1 MSFNKLGAIE
11 IGACLGC
18 ASLMSSHLSD
28 GNGSGFE
35 CEFLLLNLINLVIQF
50 YTLLYYK
57 PDNFGLPTAIVYP
70 TLAQIQ
76 SGRGILPSLRCTLLH
91 FVPRCVPKHA
101 FDSIGLDFTHI
112 P

>member
-1 MSFNKLGAIE
+1 MDFIWLKGWYHVFNKLGAIE

-18 ASLMSSHLSD
+18 ASLMSSHLKD

-57 PDNFGLPTAIVYP
+57 PDNFDLPTAIVYP
-70 TLAQIQ
+70 TLA
-76 SGRGILPSLRCTLLH
+76 LRCTLLH